1 MRKKAAHLLLLVVL
15 CYILG
20 LVTASY
26 FPIPAQL
33 GSVLT
38 TLLQG
43 KIRPFVVKRNFSETI
58 GYVTDR
64 KEGPA
69 LNGSVSYL
77 GEYAGQPSYGLVTV
91 QVPQHYP
98 AGSPLDSTAIKKV
111 ESLPSPAFLKFLQ
124 DQAAKP
130 LVIWIHGYR
139 LSFLGSTA
147 YCTQIARDLNIDAN
161 VITFDWASTESVLG
175 YTQDVLELPE
185 STKHLVQLLKTI
197 NNEVKPQKIAI
208 IAHSLGCRLV
218 CLALQQLR
226 ADPEAANLKLDQ
238 VVFLAPNVD
247 REEFDRNF
255 KSELEALV
263 NRLTIYVASDDNVLL
278 LGKLLYNVD
287 SIGLPEQF
295 SPDTNLDEI
304 QTFLY
309 YEKQLPGKI
318 DLVDVSFSKKDFL
331 RKHRLFL
338 ERPVMEDLF
347 WLIHDGYPAAERH
360 LLKYKGTKNPT
371 DYWVIPP

>member
-1 MRKKAAHLLLLVVL
+1 MRQKAVVVLLLVVL

-20 LVTASY
+20 LVTAFY
-26 FPIPAQL
+26 FPRQL
-33 GSVLT
+33 GAVLT
-38 TLLQG
+38 TVLQG
-43 KIRPFVVKRNFSETI
+43 KIRPFVVSRNFHETI

-64 KEGPA
+64 KPGPA
-69 LNGSVSYL
+69 LNGNASYL
-77 GEYAGQPSYGLVTV
+77 GEYAGQTSYGLITV
-91 QVPQHYP
+91 QIPQHYP
-98 AGSPLDSTAIKKV
+98 AGAPLDGDAIKKV
-111 ESLPSPAFLKFLQ
+111 ESISYPAFLKFLQ
-124 DQAAKP
+124 DRSAKP
-130 LVIWIHGYR
+130 LIIWVHGYR
-139 LSFLGSTA
+139 LSFPVSTA
-147 YCTQIARDLNIDAN
+147 YCAEIARDLDIDAN
-161 VITFDWASTESVLG
+161 VVTFDWASSESVLA
-175 YTQDVLELPE
+175 YTRDVQQVPQ
-185 STKHLVQLLKTI
+185 STQHLVSLLETI
-197 NNEVKPQKIAI
+197 NNEVKPGKIII
-208 IAHSLGCRLV
+208 IAHSLGCRLA
-218 CLALQQLR
+218 CLALQKLYENPSTR
-226 ADPEAANLKLDQ
+226 NLKLDH

-247 REEFDRNF
+247 REEFNQNF
-255 KSELEALV
+255 KSGLQALV
-263 NRLTIYVASDDNVLL
+263 KRLTIYVASDDNVLL

-347 WLIHDGYPAAERH
+347 WLIHDDYPAAKRH
-360 LLKYKGTKNPT
+360 LLKYKGTHNPT

>member
-1 MRKKAAHLLLLVVL
+1 
-15 CYILG
+15 
-20 LVTASY
+20 
-26 FPIPAQL
+26 
-33 GSVLT
+33 LT

-64 KEGPA
+64 KTGPA
-69 LNGSVSYL
+69 LNGNVSYL
-77 GEYAGQPSYGLVTV
+77 GEYAGQPSYGLITV

-111 ESLPSPAFLKFLQ
+111 ESLPYPAFLKFLQ

-147 YCTQIARDLNIDAN
+147 YCAQIARDLNIDAN
-161 VITFDWASTESVLG
+161 VITFDWASSESVLG
-175 YTQDVLELPE
+175 YTQDVLELPD
-185 STKHLVQLLKTI
+185 SSKHLVELLKAI

-347 WLIHDGYPAAERH
+347 WLIHDGYPAAQRH